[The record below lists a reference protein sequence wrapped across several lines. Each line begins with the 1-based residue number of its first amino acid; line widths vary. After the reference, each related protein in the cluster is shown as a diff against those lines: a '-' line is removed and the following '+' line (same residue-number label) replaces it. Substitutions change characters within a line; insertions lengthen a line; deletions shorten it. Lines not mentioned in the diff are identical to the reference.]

1 MSQKLIGEEESK
13 LKSFFRKRGL
23 FIAMATTVLGLFVG
37 IPLLFWLYSQMVIPV
52 GLLLILIFAS
62 GTLGILQWGFVKNL
76 VDMEYHQFAMYAFSG
91 FGMCLINVFLL
102 LNFFTNIGTSTKT
115 FQIDK
120 IGVLRNEF
128 DIYLLGEDANFALE
142 KSLSTYATEHFEFL
156 PNSEQVTIVFEKG
169 ILGIDKIVDCRFD

>member
-37 IPLLFWLYSQMVIPV
+37 IPLLFWLYSQMVIPI

-76 VDMEYHQFAMYAFSG
+76 VDIEYHQFAMYAFSG

-128 DIYLLGEDANFALE
+128 DIYLLGEDASFALE
-142 KSLSTYATEHFEFL
+142 KALSTYATEHFEFL
-156 PNSEQVTIVFEKG
+156 PNSEQVTIDFEKG